1 MYLDQI
7 KALIV
12 EKGFTQT
19 EIARLIYVDKAAL
32 NKKLNNRKDLTVRE
46 LLAICDV
53 LHVSPKHLDFE

>member
-1 MYLDQI
+1 MYFDQI
-7 KALIV
+7 KNLIV

-19 EIARLIYVDKAAL
+19 EVARRIYVDQAAL
-32 NKKLNNRKDLTVRE
+32 NRKLNGHKDMTVRE

>member
-19 EIARLIYVDKAAL
+19 EIARQIYVDQAAL

-53 LHVSPKHLDFE
+53 LHISPKHLDFE

>member
-7 KALIV
+7 KNLIV

-19 EIARLIYVDKAAL
+19 EIARRIYVDQAAL
-32 NKKLNNRKDLTVRE
+32 NKNLNGHKDMTVRE

>member
-7 KALIV
+7 KNLIV

-19 EIARLIYVDKAAL
+19 EIARRIYVDQAAL
-32 NKKLNNRKDLTVRE
+32 NKKLNGRKDMTVRE

>member
-12 EKGFTQT
+12 EKGFTQA

-32 NKKLNNRKDLTVRE
+32 NKKLNGHKDLTVRE

-53 LHVSPKHLDFE
+53 LHFSPKHLDFE

>member
-12 EKGFTQT
+12 EKGFTQA

-32 NKKLNNRKDLTVRE
+32 NKTLNGHKDLTVRE

-53 LHVSPKHLDFE
+53 LHFSPKHLDFE